1 MKKNFSIY
9 LQMLLLVVVLVF
21 LVLFLFVSKK
31 YFKLLEL
38 FLGIGL
44 IVMAYNTQKY
54 YQNNRA
60 TIFYLVFG
68 TLLLVFD
75 LLMLIGD

>member
-9 LQMLLLVVVLVF
+9 LQMFLLIVVVVLLF
-21 LVLFLFVSKK
+21 LFLFVSKK
-31 YFKLLEL
+31 YFNLLEL

-54 YQNNRA
+54 YKKNKT

-68 TLLLVFD
+68 ILLLVFD